1 MEDIESEKER
11 DIVRAEIARYMVIL
25 ARWAVSGQKPEDEY
39 SPIPLHAAYHSAIA
53 YLEMYRNNQFEE
65 YLSGVEDIKGML
77 RMYNG
82 RWKTGGKLHYI
93 RSKGQFTNNC

>member
-1 MEDIESEKER
+1 MEDTESEQDR

-39 SPIPLHAAYHSAIA
+39 SPIPLHAAYHSAVA
-53 YLEMYRNNQFEE
+53 YLEMYRNNQYEE

-82 RWKTGGKLHYI
+82 RWKTGGKLYHI
-93 RSKGQFTNNC
+93 RSQTISKNNC